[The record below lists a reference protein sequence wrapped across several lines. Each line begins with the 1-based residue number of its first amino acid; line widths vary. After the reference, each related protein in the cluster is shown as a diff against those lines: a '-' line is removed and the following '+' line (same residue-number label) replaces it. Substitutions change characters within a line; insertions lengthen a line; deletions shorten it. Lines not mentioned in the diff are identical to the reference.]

1 MSNGSGNAVVAV
13 NGAAFNP
20 PTLLG
25 RGALRIPTAGKI
37 RAGIQVL
44 TKIAAANPKAKE
56 IYEHGV
62 LNDRPFEEIEKEI
75 TNAVPELKSPLT
87 PRNIPWFTVRP
98 QDFPN
103 PALAKEILRLYG
115 EDRGDGKTRLY
126 RFPVVWPS
134 DHWQVVM
141 PHELAAWNASGK
153 RFWSEYTQDGE
164 TRLCMTYAPVAV
176 DPGTKR
182 AIRVFGGRK
191 TQPRKDNDGVCD
203 PERCPEY
210 QRRECNLSGRFIFYI
225 PGIPSLDAIELH
237 TSSWY
242 AVGDAIEKF
251 KAISFMRGGRL
262 SGFLDGKQAT
272 FYLTKTL
279 KEVSHIDNEGQP
291 RRVKQWIVTIEA
303 PVDVTA
309 LLAAPAETALAA
321 ADEAIEVLQGSTAHA
336 NGQVIEGQAT
346 RVSAE
351 PDPMQPKGAT
361 DTARDGVRSTDA
373 PTTDTKRPGAASS
386 APMETSAT
394 AQTGQ
399 PTLEQIFDAATEF
412 GITRERYEAYADK
425 LWGRGWKLN
434 PAGRRK
440 ALAEIERFKSDPDG
454 FISKIDAELTVFA

>member
-1 MSNGSGNAVVAV
+1 MSNGNGNAVVAV
-13 NGAAFNP
+13 NGAPFNP

-25 RGALRIPTAGKI
+25 RGALRIPTAGRI
-37 RAGIQVL
+37 RGGIQVL
-44 TKIAAANPKAKE
+44 TKTAAANQKAKE
-56 IYEHGV
+56 IYERGV
-62 LNDRPFEEIEKEI
+62 LNDRPFEEIEKDI
-75 TNAVPELKSPLT
+75 INAVPELKAPLT
-87 PRNIPWFTVRP
+87 PRNVPWFTVRP
-98 QDFPN
+98 RDFPN

-164 TRLCMTYAPVAV
+164 TRLCMTYAPVPV
-176 DPGTKR
+176 DRATKR

-210 QRRECNLSGRFIFYI
+210 QRRECNLSGRFVFYI

-279 KEVSHIDNEGQP
+279 KEVSHIDEG
-291 RRVKQWIVTIEA
+291 RATRVKQWIVTVEA

-309 LLAAPAETALAA
+309 LLAAPAETVLAD
-321 ADEAIEVLQGSTAHA
+321 ADAAIEVLQGAATHA
-336 NGQVIEGQAT
+336 NGQVIEGEAT
-346 RVSAE
+346 RVTAGTTPE
-351 PDPMQPKGAT
+351 EADPVQAKGGT
-361 DTARDGVRSTDA
+361 DTAHPAVTSSEGPSTD
-373 PTTDTKRPGAASS
+373 TRRPGAASS
-386 APMETSAT
+386 APIQPSAT
-394 AQTGQ
+394 AQTG
-399 PTLEQIFDAATEF
+399 
-412 GITRERYEAYADK
+412 
-425 LWGRGWKLN
+425 
-434 PAGRRK
+434 PA
-440 ALAEIERFKSDPDG
+440 L
-454 FISKIDAELTVFA
+454 